1 MTLEIKTP
9 NIGSMTPLA
18 MAAKLPIRRTGISG
32 LLREARRL
40 SGTSC
45 SFSLVGTFSRSGS
58 ATLTP
63 VGKPNETENE
73 WRLLFPIDDPLLIDR
88 CSDFL

>member
-1 MTLEIKTP
+1 MILEIRTP
-9 NIGSMTPLA
+9 NIGSITPFP
-18 MAAKLPIRRTGISG
+18 MAAKHPISRTGISG

-40 SGTSC
+40 SGISC
-45 SFSLVGTFSRSGS
+45 AFSLVGKSSISGS

-73 WRLLFPIDDPLLIDR
+73 WRLLFPKDDPLLID
-88 CSDFL
+88 L

>member
-9 NIGSMTPLA
+9 NIGNMTPFP
-18 MAAKLPIRRTGISG
+18 MAAKHPKSRTGISG

-40 SGTSC
+40 NGTSGP
-45 SFSLVGTFSRSGS
+45 FSLVGKFSSSSGS
-58 ATLTP
+58 ATLIP

-73 WRLLFPIDDPLLIDR
+73 WRLLFPIDDPLLID
-88 CSDFL
+88 L